1 MLSEK
6 TNDNGARAAGTI
18 LGIGV
23 ALALVLVSLP
33 AASSS
38 PLPATVRV
46 SMAPVGEL
54 EVTPAPPSPV
64 LLAGALRPGSVP
76 AQAEFQV
83 RNQTGSDLLV
93 LLQTGADSTALD
105 GLLRVRVSEAGRALA
120 DTTLQGMRQRS
131 LSLRLRSGARARLRI
146 RAWIPGEV
154 LDGFE
159 GRLVHVSLLPTVS
172 VRGGRR

>member
-6 TNDNGARAAGTI
+6 TNNNAARAAGAI

-33 AASSS
+33 AVSSS

-64 LLAGALRPGSVP
+64 LLAGALRPGGAA

-83 RNQTGSDLLV
+83 RNQTGSDLRVV
-93 LLQTGADSTALD
+93 LRTGVDSTALD
-105 GLLRVRVSEAGRALA
+105 GLLRFRLSDEGRALA
-120 DTTLQGMRQRS
+120 DTTLQGMRQRP

-146 RAWIPGEV
+146 RVWIPGEV

-172 VRGGRR
+172 ARGGRR